1 MRLRNFLILLLFS
14 PFFAFA
20 QNAADSENLDA
31 RLLKLSSEL
40 RCLVC
45 QNQSIADS
53 DADLATDLKNEIRT
67 MLSNGQ
73 TDAQILDFMVA
84 RYGDFVRYN
93 PPVQTNTLILWGAP
107 VLFFAVGVLCF
118 LLYLK
123 NRNRR
128 LKNAAPDSA
137 ELQRAAAL
145 LESRDD

>member
-1 MRLRNFLILLLFS
+1 MRLRNFLILLLFF

-20 QNAADSENLDA
+20 QNADELDA

-67 MLSNGQ
+67 MLKSGQ

-128 LKNAAPDSA
+128 LRAAAPDSA

-145 LESRDD
+145 LEQRDD